1 MSLKSI
7 RSCKALKPLM
17 KLRDCFME
25 KTGLFKVKARIK
37 QRLFLKKIV
46 KEDKAKKLAIY
57 NQVLA
62 LPDSRIVGLNPGNGI
77 IVSVTSYGKRVTDAL
92 PYMLYSLLRQSLL
105 PERIVVWLD
114 RDKWDDSKL
123 PGLLLKFQKLGVEFQ
138 YCEDLRSYTKLI
150 PALIMFPNNPI
161 ITMDDDFYYHPDCIK
176 WITDAYIQSDKKT
189 VLGQW
194 GCIPEKRDGKYV
206 PYNEWRDCKYGK
218 EDSPVSIYGCAGC
231 CYPPYIF
238 DDEIRKKDIF
248 LKLCPS
254 ADDIWF
260 WAMEERQNI
269 KRQYIPQKGY
279 GYHTYVNR
287 IEEYDWSLDS
297 TLMHQNVVE
306 GKNNAQLDAVVAYY
320 GLD

>member
-7 RSCKALKPLM
+7 RSYKALKPLM
-17 KLRDCFME
+17 KLRDGFME

-57 NQVLA
+57 NQVFA
-62 LPDSRIVGLNPGNGI
+62 LPDSRIVGANPGNGI
-77 IVSVTSYGKRVTDAL
+77 IVSVTSYGKRVIDTL
-92 PYMLYSLLRQSLL
+92 PYMLYSLLQQSLL

-114 RDKWDDSKL
+114 WDNWDDSKL
-123 PGLLLKFQKLGVEFQ
+123 PLLLVKMKGLGVEFR
-138 YCEDLRSYTKLI
+138 YCEDLKSYKKLI
-150 PALIMFPNNPI
+150 PSLEAFPDNPI
-161 ITMDDDFYYHPDCIK
+161 VTLDDDFYYHHDYIK
-176 WITDAYIQSDKKT
+176 WITEAYDKSDKMT

-194 GCIPEKRDGKYV
+194 GCIPEKSDGKYV
-206 PYNEWRDCKYGK
+206 PYNEWKDCKYGD
-218 EDSPVSIYGCAGC
+218 EISPVSFFGCGC

-238 DDEIRKKDIF
+238 DDEIKKKAIF
-248 LKLCPS
+248 MKLCPT

-269 KRQYIPQKGY
+269 KRQYILQKGN
-279 GYHTYVNR
+279 GYHTSVNR
-287 IEEYDWSLDS
+287 IEEYDWSLDC
-297 TLMHQNVVE
+297 TLMHQNVVV
-306 GKNNAQLDAVVAYY
+306 GRNNAQLDAVVAYY